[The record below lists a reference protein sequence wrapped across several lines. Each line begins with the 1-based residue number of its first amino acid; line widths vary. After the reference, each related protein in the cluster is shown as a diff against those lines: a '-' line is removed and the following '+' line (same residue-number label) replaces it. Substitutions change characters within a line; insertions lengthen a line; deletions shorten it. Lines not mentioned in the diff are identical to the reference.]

1 MAGEWGLGVVLG
13 LALGGW
19 GSWLFRQPSTRL
31 RHRATAKARARAS
44 DSNPLNTPQLL
55 AWIDS
60 ATQGWLILKPDL
72 SIAYINAKAER
83 LLRIPQHTLVR
94 GQQVEDVLRVDLLHE
109 VILSVRQQQRP
120 QRIEWDM
127 RGDPLEAVV
136 LPGSDEWLLLLLQS
150 RQSLD
155 AQQQQQERWVSDVAH
170 ELKTPLTALM
180 LVSDRL
186 EAAVQGDDT
195 VLVQRLQKELS
206 RLKVLVDDLLE
217 LSRLENSL
225 PMDQSDYEGLILND
239 VVQNAWSSIRPLAEQ
254 RRIHL
259 MMTGEPEAWMRGDQ
273 PRLHRAILNLLDNA
287 LRYAPDGSAV
297 EVDLQPSGGW
307 WLLAVRDHG
316 QGLSEPDLERM
327 FQRFYRGDPSRAR
340 TTRSGSGLGLAIV
353 QQIAVNHGGRIQARN
368 QPDGGASIELLLPRH
383 VHHEQ
388 T

>member
-1 MAGEWGLGVVLG
+1 MASDWSLGV
-13 LALGGW
+13 ALGVALGW
-19 GSWLFRQPSTRL
+19 GGHWLVRRRSTSRRRRANSRQRE
-31 RHRATAKARARAS
+31 AY
-44 DSNPLNTPQLL
+44 PLSTPQLL
-55 AWIDS
+55 AWVDD

-83 LLRIPQHTLVR
+83 LLRIPHHALVR
-94 GQQVEDVLRVDLLHE
+94 GQQFEDVSQLDAIHE
-109 VILSVRQQQRP
+109 AIINVRHQQRP
-120 QRIEWDM
+120 QRIEWNLQ
-127 RGDPLEAVV
+127 GDPLETVV
-136 LPGSDEWLLLLLQS
+136 LPGSDEWMLLLLQS
-150 RQSLD
+150 RQSLE

-186 EAAVQGDDT
+186 EAAVSSDDT

-225 PMDQSDYEGLILND
+225 PMDNNHYTGLVLNE
-239 VVQNAWSSIRPLAEQ
+239 VVQSAWSSIRPLAEQ
-254 RRIHL
+254 RNIQL
-259 MMTGEPEAWMRGDQ
+259 VMTGEPEAWMRGDQ

-287 LRYAPDGSAV
+287 LRYSPDGSPV
-297 EVDLQPSGGW
+297 EVDIQPSGGW
-307 WLLAVRDHG
+307 WLLTVRDYG
-316 QGLSEPDLERM
+316 QGLSEPDLEKM

-368 QPDGGASIELLLPRH
+368 NPEGGTSMELLLPRH
-383 VHHEQ
+383 TNGEQ

>member
-1 MAGEWGLGVVLG
+1 
-13 LALGGW
+13 
-19 GSWLFRQPSTRL
+19 
-31 RHRATAKARARAS
+31 
-44 DSNPLNTPQLL
+44 
-55 AWIDS
+55 
-60 ATQGWLILKPDL
+60 
-72 SIAYINAKAER
+72 
-83 LLRIPQHTLVR
+83 
-94 GQQVEDVLRVDLLHE
+94 
-109 VILSVRQQQRP
+109 
-120 QRIEWDM
+120 
-127 RGDPLEAVV
+127 
-136 LPGSDEWLLLLLQS
+136 
-150 RQSLD
+150 
-155 AQQQQQERWVSDVAH
+155 
-170 ELKTPLTALM
+170 M

-225 PMDQSDYEGLILND
+225 PMNQSHYEGLILND

-254 RRIHL
+254 RCIHL

-368 QPDGGASIELLLPRH
+368 QPDGGASIELLLPRN